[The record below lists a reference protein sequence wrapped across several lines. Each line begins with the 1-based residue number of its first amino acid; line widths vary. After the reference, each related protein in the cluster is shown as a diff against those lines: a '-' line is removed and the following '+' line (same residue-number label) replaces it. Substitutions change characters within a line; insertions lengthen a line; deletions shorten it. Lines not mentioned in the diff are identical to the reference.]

1 MGWWMEGGTPSLCTG
16 RWAERG
22 HQLFVSVEGGITEA
36 LMTVILKV
44 SAITELDLVDLIA
57 AAFTVDLLP
66 LLIS

>member
-1 MGWWMEGGTPSLCTG
+1 M
-16 RWAERG
+16 
-22 HQLFVSVEGGITEA
+22 SVEGGITEA